1 MADRQTCIDCK
12 ALSPETDTNYTLI
25 SAQYGWRITRVTTSE
40 GDLLIEWRCPACWK
54 IHKAAVGAQ
63 TPASGVQAAQLGGAG
78 AHPKPLGLL
87 ARVRAAL
94 APSERPP
101 PSAAG
106 KRRR

>member
-1 MADRQTCIDCK
+1 MADRQKCIDCQ

-25 SAQYGWRITRVTTSE
+25 SAQYGWRVTRITTSE
-40 GDLLIEWRCPACWK
+40 GDLVIEWRCPACWK
-54 IHKAAVGAQ
+54 IHKEAVGAK
-63 TPASGVQAAQLGGAG
+63 TPVSGVQAAQLGGAEVR
-78 AHPKPLGLL
+78 PKPLGLL

-101 PSAAG
+101 RSAPG